1 MATLLDKL
9 KQTLGGVAANAAP
22 VADETGIVQQL
33 LAARKGITGPATAL
47 GPKGLAV
54 AEVAARQPAQQK
66 LAEIGQAAQMQATG
80 IEQAF
85 AGQAEEQKQREAA
98 LEGQKQERA
107 LENRIQTENIL
118 RGLEQGRAELGE
130 KNRQLGLEMAAANL
144 RLADAKYVDD
154 LRREGE
160 KARLQEDI
168 SFGEQLQKSILENNQ
183 ALLNM
188 QLKNKS
194 LLSASDRDFQKELA
208 KMGAADAIKIAQDN
222 MRADSERAVISGMT
236 SLIPVGI
243 EAYSTQQKGG
253 FNSDYQDYLDS
264 LPEDTRP
271 KSFTAW
277 QADQQKQTTA
287 SPGLTSSPSVSPTVT
302 TIDKDKTSA
311 HRFLPKQ
318 KKRPG
323 IGET

>member
-1 MATLLDKL
+1 L
-9 KQTLGGVAANAAP
+9 
-22 VADETGIVQQL
+22 
-33 LAARKGITGPATAL
+33 
-47 GPKGLAV
+47 
-54 AEVAARQPAQQK
+54 
-66 LAEIGQAAQMQATG
+66 QATG

-85 AGQAEEQKQREAA
+85 AGQAEEQKQRESA

-208 KMGAADAIKIAQDN
+208 KMGAADAIKAARDN
-222 MRADSERAVISGMT
+222 MKAESERAVIAGVT
-236 SLIPVGI
+236 SLIPVGL
-243 EAYSTQQKGG
+243 EAYGTQQAGG
-253 FNSDYQDYLDS
+253 FSGGYQEYVNG
-264 LPEDTRP
+264 LPQGERP
-271 KSFTAW
+271 MSFTAW
-277 QADQQKQTTA
+277 SAKQAEQEKINQMSTGGKILPAT
-287 SPGLTSSPSVSPTVT
+287 GPS
-302 TIDKDKTSA
+302 
-311 HRFLPKQ
+311 
-318 KKRPG
+318 RPG
-323 IGET
+323 ALA

>member
-9 KQTLGGVAANAAP
+9 KQNLGSATAQTAP
-22 VADETGIVQQL
+22 VADETGTVQQL
-33 LAARKGITGPATAL
+33 FAARKGIVGQPAAL
-47 GPKGLAV
+47 GPRGLAV

-66 LAEIGQAAQMQATG
+66 LAEIGQAAQLQATG

-85 AGQAEEQKQREAA
+85 AGQAEEQRQQEAGI
-98 LEGQKQERA
+98 EGQRQQRA

-160 KARLQEDI
+160 KARLQENI
-168 SFGEQLQKSILENNQ
+168 AFGEQLQRSILENNQ

-208 KMGAADAIKIAQDN
+208 KMGAADAINAAKEN
-222 MRADSERAVISGMT
+222 MRAESERAVIGG
-236 SLIPVGI
+236 LAGLVPVAAG
-243 EAYSTQQKGG
+243 AYSTQQKGG
-253 FNSDYQDYLDS
+253 FSSGYQDYVEG
-264 LPEDTRP
+264 LPEGTRP
-271 KSFTAW
+271 MSYTAW
-277 QADQQKQTTA
+277 SAKQAEQEKINKMSEGGRVLPAT
-287 SPGLTSSPSVSPTVT
+287 GPS
-302 TIDKDKTSA
+302 
-311 HRFLPKQ
+311 
-318 KKRPG
+318 RPG
-323 IGET
+323 AIA

>member
-9 KQTLGGVAANAAP
+9 KQTLGGATAQAEP
-22 VADETGIVQQL
+22 VADETGTVQQL
-33 LAARKGITGPATAL
+33 LAARKGIVGAPAQL
-47 GPKGLAV
+47 GPRGLAV

-66 LAEIGQAAQMQATG
+66 LAEIGQAAQLQATG

-85 AGQAEEQKQREAA
+85 AGQAEEQKQRESAI
-98 LEGQKQERA
+98 EGQKQERA

-130 KNRQLGLEMAAANL
+130 KNRRLGLEMVSANL

-208 KMGAADAIKIAQDN
+208 KMGAADAIKAARDN
-222 MRADSERAVISGMT
+222 MKADSERAVIAGVT
-236 SLIPVGI
+236 SLVPVGL
-243 EAYSTQQKGG
+243 EAYGTQQKGG
-253 FNSDYQDYLDS
+253 FSGGYQSYVDS
-264 LPEDTRP
+264 LPQGERP
-271 KSFTAW
+271 MSFTAW
-277 QADQQKQTTA
+277 SAQQNQATT